1 MVYFIEKTP
10 GAVTG
15 GTPAFP
21 LIRGKI
27 LDLTWNKISKQMVS
41 ILMVKYATKLL
52 DTWLDQASW
61 NTWKLFISKKDAS
74 ILLTGHVNVLL
85 GDLVW
90 QKSSWDHSCYNA
102 LNMPDDSTQ
111 HQQSDAGAC
120 RCWVVLAI
128 LVAWEVKLCH
138 SSTTTGTAVLY
149 AVNSSTFLL
158 QKNKFCK
165 YFIAITDIKWKHTF
179 DFFTFTPYP
188 NLCIFI

>member
-61 NTWKLFISKKDAS
+61 NT
-74 ILLTGHVNVLL
+74 
-85 GDLVW
+85 
-90 QKSSWDHSCYNA
+90 
-102 LNMPDDSTQ
+102 
-111 HQQSDAGAC
+111 
-120 RCWVVLAI
+120 
-128 LVAWEVKLCH
+128 
-138 SSTTTGTAVLY
+138 
-149 AVNSSTFLL
+149 
-158 QKNKFCK
+158 
-165 YFIAITDIKWKHTF
+165 
-179 DFFTFTPYP
+179 
-188 NLCIFI
+188 